1 MLEKIRSKI
10 ILKISVLVLIEIILI
25 ISSFALLAFFQSQDS
40 TLGSSI
46 NIAGKNRYL
55 TSSLL
60 LQAEKYLHGSS
71 TTTQVKSAMNQ
82 LEANIMTLKDGG
94 TTSGVN
100 LKPLSPDFLDL
111 WNKIERDWNSFKT
124 SLVIYILNP
133 EVGGNPTSSSM
144 AKIQQI
150 LEGGASSMIMSS
162 DSLVTK
168 LGDQVDA
175 NSKLMVLQVFFG
187 ALNIGILVLI
197 LYLVTRILRPI
208 FRLTEATSKIKRGNL
223 ETLVEQKGTD
233 ELAILTE
240 SFNSMICSIKGY
252 IENQNELN
260 KTVKIKN
267 EELLETEKDLRR
279 ANEDLIDTERAKE
292 EFISMISHELKTPLT
307 PIKLY
312 SEMFLRTK
320 SFGEL
325 NEKQARA
332 MKMINNSISQLEMLV
347 DDIFDVYKL
356 EIGRLRM
363 TKSEV
368 DVEGLIKENV
378 LKLQHLM
385 KDKKIELKAE
395 VTLKSDGPKVFCD
408 ERRIGQVL
416 ANLVKNSVD
425 FVPAYGGKIT
435 IRAELGD
442 LDNNKGK
449 NNGIPHCVNFIVS
462 DNGSGIPPE
471 KIDKLFKKFYQ
482 IDTSVSR
489 KYGGSGLGLAI
500 CEGIIHAHGG
510 RIWVDKHTACGG
522 GASIKFTLPTVCSLV
537 ETENDIIKSQIDTVP
552 NQ

>member
-1 MLEKIRSKI
+1 MIR
-10 ILKISVLVLIEIILI
+10 
-25 ISSFALLAFFQSQDS
+25 
-40 TLGSSI
+40 
-46 NIAGKNRYL
+46 
-55 TSSLL
+55 
-60 LQAEKYLHGSS
+60 
-71 TTTQVKSAMNQ
+71 
-82 LEANIMTLKDGG
+82 
-94 TTSGVN
+94 
-100 LKPLSPDFLDL
+100 
-111 WNKIERDWNSFKT
+111 
-124 SLVIYILNP
+124 
-133 EVGGNPTSSSM
+133 
-144 AKIQQI
+144 
-150 LEGGASSMIMSS
+150 SS

-168 LGDQVDA
+168 LGGQVDA

-187 ALNIGILVLI
+187 ALIIGILVLI

-223 ETLVEQKGTD
+223 EIIAEQKGTD

-240 SFNSMICSIKGY
+240 SFNSMVRSIKGY

-279 ANEDLIDTERAKE
+279 ANEDLINTERAKE
-292 EFISMISHELKTPLT
+292 EFISMISHELKTPPT

-347 DDIFDVYKL
+347 DDVFDVYKL

-395 VTLKSDGPKVFCD
+395 VLSKSDGPKVFCD
-408 ERRIGQVL
+408 ERRISQVL

-425 FVPAYGGKIT
+425 FVPANGGKIT
-435 IRAELGD
+435 IRAEAEELGYR
-442 LDNNKGK
+442 
-449 NNGIPHCVNFIVS
+449 NNGISPYVAFTIS

-482 IDTSVSR
+482 IDTSISR

-500 CEGIIHAHGG
+500 CESIIHAHGG
-510 RIWVDKHTACGG
+510 RIWVDEHTDGG
-522 GASIKFTLPTVCSLV
+522 GASIKFTLPSVYSIV
-537 ETENDIIKSQIDTVP
+537 ETENTVM
-552 NQ
+552 

>member
-1 MLEKIRSKI
+1 
-10 ILKISVLVLIEIILI
+10 V
-25 ISSFALLAFFQSQDS
+25 
-40 TLGSSI
+40 
-46 NIAGKNRYL
+46 
-55 TSSLL
+55 
-60 LQAEKYLHGSS
+60 
-71 TTTQVKSAMNQ
+71 AMNQ
-82 LEANIMTLKDGG
+82 LEANTMTLKDGG

-124 SLVIYILNP
+124 SIVSYILKP
-133 EVGGNPTSSSM
+133 EEGGNPTSSST

-150 LEGGASSMIMSS
+150 LEGGASSMIRSS

-168 LGDQVDA
+168 LGGQVDA

-187 ALNIGILVLI
+187 ALIIGILVLI
-197 LYLVTRILRPI
+197 LYIVTRILRPI

-240 SFNSMICSIKGY
+240 SFNSMIRSIKGY

-279 ANEDLIDTERAKE
+279 ANEDLINTERAKE

-347 DDIFDVYKL
+347 DDVFDVYKL

-395 VTLKSDGPKVFCD
+395 VLSKSDGPKVFCD
-408 ERRIGQVL
+408 ERRISQVL

-425 FVPAYGGKIT
+425 FVPANGGKIT
-435 IRAELGD
+435 IRAEAEELGYR
-442 LDNNKGK
+442 NND
-449 NNGIPHCVNFIVS
+449 ISPYVAFTIS

-510 RIWVDKHTACGG
+510 RIWVDEHTDGG
-522 GASIKFTLPTVCSLV
+522 GASIKFTLPSVYSIV
-537 ETENDIIKSQIDTVP
+537 ETENTVM
-552 NQ
+552 